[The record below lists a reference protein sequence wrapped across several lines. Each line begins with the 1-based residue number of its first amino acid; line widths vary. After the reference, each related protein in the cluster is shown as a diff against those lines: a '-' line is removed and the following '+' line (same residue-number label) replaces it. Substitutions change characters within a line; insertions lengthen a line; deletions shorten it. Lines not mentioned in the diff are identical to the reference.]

1 VSQQRHGFQ
10 ANERLEHSTRQWG
23 DEGNQCPRR
32 QDALTI
38 LVVDD
43 DEDDM
48 EMIVDSLSHNR
59 DVKYVATALDSAE
72 GVAALKS
79 GELVADLI
87 FLDINMPVM
96 DGFEVQKILRKDPK
110 LTDIPIVFL
119 TTSAREN
126 DVMRALKGT
135 AVRYIVKP
143 DRFTELKAKT
153 AEVISL
159 VIRQKEESQN
169 RFMYKTR

>member
-1 VSQQRHGFQ
+1 MTNQRRGFH
-10 ANERLEHSTRQWG
+10 ANEGLEHSIRHWG
-23 DEGNQCPRR
+23 KESTQCPRR

-38 LVVDD
+38 LLMDD
-43 DEDDM
+43 DEDDI
-48 EMIVDSLSHNR
+48 EMFVDALSQNR

-72 GVAALKS
+72 GVDALKL
-79 GELVADLI
+79 GELTPDLI

-96 DGFEVQKILRKDPK
+96 DGFEVQAMLLKDPK
-110 LTDIPIVFL
+110 LADIPIVFL

-143 DRFTELKAKT
+143 NRFTELKEKT
-153 AEVISL
+153 SEVISL
-159 VIRQKEESQN
+159 IIQQKNEKQS
-169 RFMYKTR
+169 RFIHKMR

>member
-1 VSQQRHGFQ
+1 MTSQRHGFH
-10 ANERLEHSTRQWG
+10 ANEGLEHSTRHWG
-23 DEGNQCPRR
+23 EESTQCPRR

-38 LVVDD
+38 LLMDD
-43 DEDDM
+43 DQEDM
-48 EMIVDSLSHNR
+48 EMIVDALSQNR

-72 GVAALKS
+72 GIDALKL
-79 GELVADLI
+79 GELVPDLI

-96 DGFEVQKILRKDPK
+96 DGFEVQKVLRNDPK
-110 LTDIPIVFL
+110 LVDIPIVFL
-119 TTSAREN
+119 TTSAREK

-143 DRFTELKAKT
+143 DRFTELKEKT

-159 VIRQKEESQN
+159 IIRQKEESRN
-169 RFMYKTR
+169 GFIHEIK